1 MSGNWFRKV
10 PLRGSIIAF
19 LIVAT
24 FLIYFQTLSFGFLNF
39 DDGQFVTENEVVSSD
54 ASSFADCFRYKF
66 GEHDYFPLTYAFFRL
81 LRMLF
86 GFNPVVFHATNL
98 LFHIANVVLIFFL
111 CMRILAKFWPAR
123 KNNELSA
130 AIIAFIFSFH
140 PIHVESVS
148 WVIDLKDMLFTFFY
162 LSALLLYWKW
172 IEDRKIVFYY
182 LAFFLALLSML
193 SKSTAIT
200 FVAALFW
207 VDLVIGRKGVKDII
221 LEKIP
226 FFLLTLTGFY
236 IFGLFTNPGGALLG
250 LTGGMAEGAA
260 PYFPASVASLP
271 VFLQRIVIASF
282 RLGFWIMHSVF
293 PFELNLFLMRS
304 VLLEKY
310 ALLLPFIPFLLV
322 AGFSGIWLL
331 RKKTPLMLYG
341 LAFLLITLSPA
352 FAKSDVGISIFVPDR
367 YMYLPLLG
375 LLLVL
380 SGLLVLFQQRVR
392 WGLLIVFSIFW
403 GWRTIDYLPVWKNNY
418 TLYDYCLSLNPESSV
433 PRLNRAMSYFKEG
446 KNKEALIDF
455 DFYIKHFPYEDTDAA
470 YLNRGAILA
479 SQGDTASAM
488 NDFQAVLRSDPKNTG
503 ALLNCGN
510 IYLAKNELDNA
521 REYFSTAYDIDS
533 TNYLLNKKIASLY
546 NKAGN
551 HPVALRFAEKCHAQ
565 DAGDID
571 VLRLLGVSNLF
582 VGNLR
587 QAIDFFSEVIDKEDK
602 YPDLWYYRAMAYFGI
617 KDYSRAKSDVEEAK
631 RRNVKCDPEFEKKL
645 YAQ

>member
-1 MSGNWFRKV
+1 MSGDWFRKL

-19 LIVAT
+19 LIIAT
-24 FLIYFQTLSFGFLNF
+24 FLIYFKTLSFGFLNF

-54 ASSFADCFRYKF
+54 TSSFADCFRYKF

-81 LRMLF
+81 LRLLF

-98 LFHIANVVLIFFL
+98 LFHIANVVLVFLL
-111 CMRILAKFWPAR
+111 CMKILTQFWPGR

-172 IEDRKIVFYY
+172 IDSRKIVFYY
-182 LAFFLALLSML
+182 LAFFLAFLSLL

-207 VDLVIGRKGVKDII
+207 VDFAIGRKGLKEMII
-221 LEKIP
+221 EKIP

-236 IFGLFTNPGGALLG
+236 IFGLFTNPEGALLG

-282 RLGFWIMHSVF
+282 RLGFWIMHSLF
-293 PFELNLFLMRS
+293 PFELNLFLVRS
-304 VLLEKY
+304 VLLKSY
-310 ALLLPFIPFLLV
+310 AMLLPFIPFLLAAV
-322 AGFSGIWLL
+322 FAGVWFL
-331 RKKTPLMLYG
+331 RKKTPLMLFG
-341 LAFLLITLSPA
+341 VLFMLITLSPA
-352 FAKSDVGISIFVPDR
+352 FAKADVGISIFVPDR

-380 SGLLVLFQQRVR
+380 AGLLVLFHQKIR
-392 WGLLIVFSIFW
+392 WGLIVVFSIFW
-403 GWRTIDYLPVWKNNY
+403 GWKTIDYLPVWKNNY
-418 TLYDYCLSLNPESSV
+418 TLYDYCLTLDAESSV

-446 KNKEALIDF
+446 KNKEALADF
-455 DFYIKHFPYEDTDAA
+455 DFYIRHFPYEATDAA

-488 NDFQAVLRSDPKNTG
+488 NDFLAVLRSDPKNTG

-510 IYLAKNELDNA
+510 IYLARNELDKA
-521 REYFSTAYDIDS
+521 RELFSKAYDIDS

-551 HPVALRFAEKCHAQ
+551 HEVAVRFAEKCHVQ
-565 DAGDID
+565 DSADID
-571 VLRLLGVSNLF
+571 ILRLLGVSYLF
-582 VGNLR
+582 IGNYQ
-587 QAIDFFSEVIDKEDK
+587 QAIALFTEVIEKEDK
-602 YPDLWYYRAMAYFGI
+602 YPDLWYYRAMAYFAI
-617 KDYSRAKSDVEEAK
+617 NDYSHAKSDVEEAK
-631 RRNVKCDPEFEKKL
+631 RRNFTCDPKFEEKL